1 MKILLMGDASNYHRC
16 LSVALRRMGHDVTVA
31 SNGSGW
37 MDTARDIDL
46 SRPSRGKLGGLLL
59 WLRLKRMLPRLRGY
73 DVVQIHNPIFLNLK
87 PGKVRRVFDYLKR
100 NNRSIFLT
108 ALGTDPVF
116 VKTCVT
122 GGGPLRYNEWMID
135 GEPGPL
141 QLKSREVMDTWLSPA
156 MMAHCRYIYDNV
168 DGIVTALYEYHR
180 SCLTEVSGDKVAYAG
195 IPIDTV
201 ELRPVSIDEIPRQ
214 VNLFLGMHRD
224 RMVEKGTDRILAA
237 ARRVVEKYPDRCRL
251 TIVENRPYDEYIS
264 LLKSAHVVLDQL
276 YSYTPATNA
285 LLAMAYGITAVTGA
299 EPEFYDFIGERDSRP
314 VINAVLDD
322 EKLYQTL
329 EHIVLHPGLIVENSR
344 RNREFV
350 EKHND
355 AGVVASRFV
364 EFWEKKLD
372 SKKR

>member
-16 LSVALRRMGHDVTVA
+16 LSVALRKLGHDVTVA

-59 WLRLKRMLPRLRGY
+59 WLRLKRLLPRFKGY

-87 PGKVRRVFDYLKR
+87 PGKVRKVFDFLKR
-100 NNRSIFLT
+100 NNRSVFLT
-108 ALGTDPVF
+108 ALGTDAVF
-116 VKTCVT
+116 VKSCVT
-122 GGGPLRYNEWMID
+122 VGGPLRYNEWMID

-141 QLKSREVMDTWLSPA
+141 QLRDRETMGIWLSSA
-156 MMAHCRYIYDNV
+156 MMAHCKYIYDNV

-180 SCLTEVSGDKVAYAG
+180 ACLTEVDEDKMAYAG
-195 IPIDTV
+195 IPIDT
-201 ELRPVSIDEIPRQ
+201 EKLQPVKIDGIPVC

-237 ARRVVEKYPDRCRL
+237 ARKVVEKYPGRCRL
-251 TIVENRPYDEYIS
+251 TIVENRPYEEYIG
-264 LLKSAHVVLDQL
+264 LLKDAHVVLDQL

-299 EPEFYDFIGERDSRP
+299 EPEFYDFIGEQHNRP
-314 VINAVLDD
+314 IVNAVPDD
-322 EKLYQTL
+322 EQLFSTL
-329 EHIVLHPGLIVENSR
+329 EQIVLHPELIVENTW

-364 EFWEKKLD
+364 EFWNRQLNKKQ
-372 SKKR
+372 